1 MIMIIHWSPPK
12 RDTNPVNP
20 DNFFDHMRATR
31 NDHADAF
38 HIRTGTHAGVAYE
51 LIRSREG
58 YFSKWWCGYVQV
70 PGSHPFAGKTTS
82 QLYDMDTG
90 AWPVTFTEHVR
101 AGVEP
106 SYFHG
111 ANFSIIGIDGHN
123 GPKRFRD
130 LVGTEL
136 VTTLEE
142 VRARVFEMCEKI
154 TLYQPNQEGA

>member
-1 MIMIIHWSPPK
+1 MANEI
-12 RDTNPVNP
+12 NP
-20 DNFFDHMRATR
+20 DNFFDHIRATR

-38 HIRTGTHAGVAYE
+38 HIRTGTHAEVAYE
-51 LIRSREG
+51 LIRPRHG
-58 YFSKWWCGYVQV
+58 WASKWWCGYVQV
-70 PGSHPFAGKTTS
+70 PAAHPFAGKTTS
-82 QLYDMDTG
+82 QLRDMDTG
-90 AWPVTFTEHVR
+90 CWPVTFTEDVR
-101 AGVEP
+101 AGVHP

-123 GPKRFRD
+123 GPKRFRG

-142 VRARVFEMCEKI
+142 VRERVFEMCEKI

>member
-1 MIMIIHWSPPK
+1 MANEI
-12 RDTNPVNP
+12 NP

-31 NDHADAF
+31 NAQPDAF

-51 LIRSREG
+51 LIRPRRG
-58 YFSKWWCGYVQV
+58 WGSKWWCGYVQV

-90 AWPVTFTEHVR
+90 AWPVSFTEDVR
-101 AGVEP
+101 AGVHP

-142 VRARVFEMCEKI
+142 VRERVFEMCEKI

>member
-1 MIMIIHWSPPK
+1 MANEI
-12 RDTNPVNP
+12 NP

-31 NDHADAF
+31 NAQPDAF

-51 LIRSREG
+51 LIRPRRG
-58 YFSKWWCGYVQV
+58 WGSKWWCGYVQV
-70 PGSHPFAGKTTS
+70 PAAHPFAGKTTS
-82 QLYDMDTG
+82 KLYDMDTG
-90 AWPVTFTEHVR
+90 CWPVSFTEDVQR
-101 AGVEP
+101 GN
-106 SYFHG
+106 SR
-111 ANFSIIGIDGHN
+111 FSIIGIDGHN

-142 VRARVFEMCEKI
+142 VRERVFEMCEKV